1 MSAEATE
8 ALRRL
13 MAALEEHLEAIAMRR
28 GDADAAV
35 DDAYEAVATEFE
47 RYEDALDSEYGETL
61 PIVLDDSEGDEYEGD
76 DDADD
81 GEDEDEDTDGSS
93 DDPDGDETLDPHAVE
108 DDDDMDDDID
118 EFDLR

>member
-13 MAALEEHLEAIAMRR
+13 MAALEEHLEAVAMRR
-28 GDADAAV
+28 GDEDAAV

-47 RYEDALDSEYGETL
+47 RYEEKLDSEYGETL
-61 PIVLDDSEGDEYEGD
+61 PIVLDDSEGDDEYDDEDDPSAEGEGD
-76 DDADD
+76 
-81 GEDEDEDTDGSS
+81 G
-93 DDPDGDETLDPHAVE
+93 DDPLDPHAVE